1 MEVPS
6 DNIFA
11 TGMPTGLTNED
22 VSRLF
27 SNYGSV
33 ASVRITSK
41 PEHNFTSAL
50 VRFATQ
56 AEAKYVVENLNGNLA
71 PGLTNPLQVRYA
83 NAPGKG
89 GGKGGCGG
97 PSPGDLGLNMVGIG
111 SFGGDGFG
119 SGGVGGDSRYDP
131 YGLGA
136 LLGGKGMG
144 KGGKGMNDAESM
156 CLALEGSGHLPG
168 AGIPKNQVIE
178 VFVFGL
184 PPDTT
189 DAHLYRLFST
199 FGQISPKGCSVNFAK
214 DTGLCKGFGFVN
226 FLSNESAQL
235 AIESLNGFQFAPGKS
250 LRVELKSEGK
260 RAGGAAGG
268 GGGKGGAGGYSAEA
282 MALGLM

>member
-50 VRFATQ
+50 VRFASQ

-89 GGKGGCGG
+89 GGKGGCAGKDG
-97 PSPGDLGLNMVGIG
+97 GLNLVGIG
-111 SFGGDGFG
+111 ALGD
-119 SGGVGGDSRYDP
+119 SGGFGGDSRYDP

-226 FLSNESAQL
+226 YLSNESAQL

>member
-71 PGLTNPLQVRYA
+71 PGLTQPLQVRYA

-89 GGKGGCGG
+89 GGKGGCAGKDG
-97 PSPGDLGLNMVGIG
+97 GLNMVGIG
-111 SFGGDGFG
+111 ALGDIGGF
-119 SGGVGGDSRYDP
+119 GGDSRYDP

-136 LLGGKGMG
+136 LFGGKGMG

-156 CLALEGSGHLPG
+156 CLALEQSGHLPG
-168 AGIPKNQVIE
+168 AGIPKNQIIE

-199 FGQISPKGCSVNFAK
+199 FGQISPKGCSATFAK

-226 FLSNESAQL
+226 YLSNESAQL
-235 AIESLNGFQFAPGKS
+235 AIESLNGFSFADGRR
-250 LRVELKSEGK
+250 LRVELKGESK
-260 RAGGAAGG
+260 RAGGAAGTG
-268 GGGKGGAGGYSAEA
+268 GAGGKGGYSAEA